1 MKPIELD
8 TLELGKILN
17 HKQPEH
23 LVLRNPKLGAF
34 MTIEEYERKWGIIHV
49 EDTTDEVNRK
59 TTG

>member
-8 TLELGKILN
+8 ALELHKLLN
-17 HKQPEH
+17 TKPEEH
-23 LVLRNPKLGAF
+23 VVLSDPKLGAF
-34 MTIEEYERKWGIIHV
+34 MTMEDFNKKWGIKHV